1 MQNLI
6 FFKFVYRLL
15 ADAFKLCFSGPKSK
29 NSDFQYEVGRGF
41 PKNMAAIKQHAIVEK
56 KSG

>member
-6 FFKFVYRLL
+6 FFKVYRLL
-15 ADAFKLCFSGPKSK
+15 ADAFKLCFAGPKSK

-41 PKNMAAIKQHAIVEK
+41 PKNMAAINMK
-56 KSG
+56 